1 MRFLV
6 TGGAGFIGSALANHL
21 LRLGHRVRVLDDLS
35 AGDPSALDNGIS
47 FTRGDVRDIPKLWTL
62 LRDVE
67 CVFHLAA
74 RVSVSESILYPVEY
88 NEVNVGGTVSLM
100 TAARDAG
107 VRRVVLASSGTV
119 YGEQE
124 EQPVKETAIVRPP
137 NPYAVTK
144 IASEYY
150 LSAIGALY
158 DIEVAMLRIFNAYGP
173 GQAVPPS
180 HPPVIPHFVRQALVG
195 STSVIFGS
203 GKQTRDFVYI
213 SDVVDALTT
222 AGLTDNNVNGLIIN
236 IGTGQE
242 VSIND
247 LLKKIEDLLGRKVPD
262 LHNPTQTGGV
272 SRLVAETS
280 LARGVLGFEPKVSM
294 DEGLRLML
302 SHYEKITQSTSNARP

>member
-1 MRFLV
+1 MRILV
-6 TGGAGFIGSALANHL
+6 TGGAGFIGSALASHL
-21 LRLGHRVRVLDDLS
+21 VRLGHRVRVLDDLS
-35 AGDPSALDNGIS
+35 AGDPSSLDNEVA

-62 LRDVE
+62 LRSVE

-88 NEVNVGGTVSLM
+88 NEVNVGGTVSMM

-119 YGEQE
+119 YGEQK
-124 EQPVKETAIVRPP
+124 EQPVKETAVVRPP

-158 DIEVAMLRIFNAYGP
+158 DIEVVMLRIFNAYGP

-180 HPPVIPHFVRQALVG
+180 HPPVIPHFVRQALSG
-195 STSVIFGS
+195 GTGVIFGT
-203 GKQTRDFVYI
+203 GGQTRDFIYI

-222 AGLTDNNVNGLIIN
+222 AGLGDDVNGLIIN

-247 LLKKIEDLLGRKVPD
+247 LVKKIEALLGRKVAYLP
-262 LHNPTQTGGV
+262 NPSQSGGV
-272 SRLVAETS
+272 SRLVSEIS
-280 LARGVLGFEPKVSM
+280 LARKVLGFEPKISI
-294 DEGLRLML
+294 DAGLRLML
-302 SHYEKITQSTSNARP
+302 SHYEKIMQSSASARA

>member
-1 MRFLV
+1 MRILV

-21 LRLGHRVRVLDDLS
+21 VRLGHRVRVLDDLS
-35 AGDPSALDNGIS
+35 AGDPSVLDASVS

-62 LRDVE
+62 LRDVQ

-124 EQPVKETAIVRPP
+124 EQPVKETAVVRPP

-150 LSAIGALY
+150 LSALGALY
-158 DIEVAMLRIFNAYGP
+158 DIEVLMLRIFNAYGP

-180 HPPVIPHFVRQALVG
+180 HPPVITHFVSQALSG
-195 STSVIFGS
+195 TTPIIFGS
-203 GKQTRDFVYI
+203 SKQTRDFIYI
-213 SDVVDALTT
+213 TDVVDALTT
-222 AGLTDNNVNGLIIN
+222 AGLTKNTDRLIIN

-242 VSIND
+242 MSIRD
-247 LLKKIEDLLGRKVPD
+247 LLKRIETLLGRKVLS
-262 LHNPTQTGGV
+262 LHNPTQSGGV
-272 SRLVAETS
+272 SRLVADTN
-280 LARGVLGFEPKVSM
+280 LARKMLGFEPKVTI

-302 SHYEKITQSTSNARP
+302 SHYETALSSTATVTS

>member
-1 MRFLV
+1 MKILV

-21 LRLGHRVRVLDDLS
+21 VRLGHRVRVLDDLS
-35 AGDPSALDNGIS
+35 AGDPSVLDASVS

-119 YGEQE
+119 YGDQE
-124 EQPVKETAIVRPP
+124 EQPVKETAVVRPP

-150 LSAIGALY
+150 LSALGALY
-158 DIEVAMLRIFNAYGP
+158 DIEVLMLRIFNAYGP

-180 HPPVIPHFVRQALVG
+180 HPPVITHFVSQALSG
-195 STSVIFGS
+195 STPIIFGS
-203 GKQTRDFVYI
+203 SKQTRDFIYI
-213 SDVVDALTT
+213 TDVVDALTT
-222 AGLTDNNVNGLIIN
+222 AGLTKNTDRLIIN

-242 VSIND
+242 ISIRD
-247 LLKKIEDLLGRKVPD
+247 LLKSIETLLGRKVLS
-262 LHNPTQTGGV
+262 LHNPTQSGGV
-272 SRLVAETS
+272 SRLVADTN
-280 LARGVLGFEPKVSM
+280 LARKVLGFEPKVTI

-302 SHYEKITQSTSNARP
+302 SHYETALPSNATVTS

>member
-1 MRFLV
+1 MKILV

-21 LRLGHRVRVLDDLS
+21 VRLGHRVRVLDDLS
-35 AGDPSALDNGIS
+35 AGDPSVLDASVS

-124 EQPVKETAIVRPP
+124 EQPVKETAVVRPP

-150 LSAIGALY
+150 LSALGALY
-158 DIEVAMLRIFNAYGP
+158 DIEVLMLRIFNAYGP

-180 HPPVIPHFVRQALVG
+180 HPPVIPHFVSQALSE
-195 STSVIFGS
+195 STPIIFGS
-203 GKQTRDFVYI
+203 SKQTRDFIYI
-213 SDVVDALTT
+213 TDVVDALTT
-222 AGLTDNNVNGLIIN
+222 AGLTKNTDRLIIN

-242 VSIND
+242 ISIRD
-247 LLKKIEDLLGRKVPD
+247 LLKRIETLLGRKVLS
-262 LHNPTQTGGV
+262 LHNPTQSGGV
-272 SRLVAETS
+272 SRLVADTN
-280 LARGVLGFEPKVSM
+280 LARKVLGFEPKVTI

-302 SHYEKITQSTSNARP
+302 SHYETALSSTATVTS

>member
-1 MRFLV
+1 MKILA

-21 LRLGHRVRVLDDLS
+21 VGLGHRVRVIDDLS
-35 AGDPSALDNGIS
+35 SGDPSSLENAVA

-67 CVFHLAA
+67 VVFHLAA

-124 EQPVKETAIVRPP
+124 EQPVKETALVRPP
-137 NPYAVTK
+137 NPYAVSK

-150 LSAIGALY
+150 LSALGALY
-158 DIEVAMLRIFNAYGP
+158 DIEVVMLRIFNAYGP

-180 HPPVIPHFVRQALVG
+180 HPPVIPHFLKQALAG
-195 STSVIFGS
+195 STPTIFGS
-203 GKQTRDFVYI
+203 GKQTRDFIYI
-213 SDVVDALTT
+213 ADVVSALTT
-222 AGLTDNNVNGLIIN
+222 AGLADNVNGFILN
-236 IGTGQE
+236 IGTGEE

-247 LLKKIEDLLGRKVPD
+247 LLKKTERLFGRRVLS
-262 LHNPTQTGGV
+262 LHNPAQSGGV
-272 SRLVAETS
+272 SRLVADTE
-280 LARGVLGFEPKVSM
+280 LARKVLGFQAEVDI

-302 SHYEKITQSTSNARP
+302 KHYEVTNSSNSEARG

>member
-1 MRFLV
+1 
-6 TGGAGFIGSALANHL
+6 
-21 LRLGHRVRVLDDLS
+21 LDDLS
-35 AGDPSALDNGIS
+35 AGDPSTLDGEIA

-62 LRDVE
+62 LRDVQ

-74 RVSVSESILYPVEY
+74 RVSVSESVLYPLEY

-124 EQPVKETAIVRPP
+124 EQPAKETAVVHPS

-150 LSAIGALY
+150 LSSIGTLY

-180 HPPVIPHFVRQALVG
+180 HPPVIPHFVRQALIG
-195 STSVIFGS
+195 STAVIFGS
-203 GKQTRDFVYI
+203 GKQTRDFIYI

-222 AGLTDNNVNGLIIN
+222 AGVNDSSSGLVIN

-247 LLKKIEDLLGRKVPD
+247 LLKKIEDLLGRKVPS
-262 LHNPTQTGGV
+262 LHNPTQSGGV
-272 SRLVAETS
+272 SRQVAEIS
-280 LARGVLGFEPKVSM
+280 LARKVLGFEPKISM
-294 DEGLRLML
+294 EEGLRLML
-302 SHYEKITQSTSNARP
+302 SHYEKITQSNANSRR

>member
-1 MRFLV
+1 MKILV

-21 LRLGHRVRVLDDLS
+21 VRLGHRVRVLDDLS
-35 AGDPSALDNGIS
+35 AGDPSVLDASVS

-124 EQPVKETAIVRPP
+124 EQPVKETAVVRPP

-150 LSAIGALY
+150 LSALGALY
-158 DIEVAMLRIFNAYGP
+158 DIEVLMLRIFNAYGP

-180 HPPVIPHFVRQALVG
+180 HPPVIPHFVGQALSG
-195 STSVIFGS
+195 TTPIIFGS
-203 GKQTRDFVYI
+203 SKQTRDFIYI
-213 SDVVDALTT
+213 TDVVDALTT
-222 AGLTDNNVNGLIIN
+222 AGLTKNTDRLIIN

-242 VSIND
+242 ISIRE
-247 LLKKIEDLLGRKVPD
+247 LLKRIETLLGRKVLS
-262 LHNPTQTGGV
+262 LHNPTQSGGV
-272 SRLVAETS
+272 SRLVADTN
-280 LARGVLGFEPKVSM
+280 LARKVLGFEPKVTI

-302 SHYEKITQSTSNARP
+302 SHYETALPSNATVTS

>member
-1 MRFLV
+1 MKILV

-21 LRLGHRVRVLDDLS
+21 VSMGHRVRALDDLS
-35 AGDPSALDNGIS
+35 SGDPSTLGSAVS
-47 FTRGDVRDIPKLWTL
+47 FTRGDVRDVPKLWTL

-107 VRRVVLASSGTV
+107 VHRVVLASSGTV

-124 EQPVKETAIVRPP
+124 QQPVKETAVIRPP

-144 IASEYY
+144 IAAEYY
-150 LSAIGALY
+150 LSALGALY
-158 DIEVAMLRIFNAYGP
+158 DIEVVMLRIFNAYGP

-180 HPPVIPHFVRQALVG
+180 HPPVIPHFVSQALTG
-195 STSVIFGS
+195 STPIIFGS
-203 GKQTRDFVYI
+203 GKQTRDFIYI
-213 SDVVDALTT
+213 SDVVNALTT
-222 AGLTDNNVNGLIIN
+222 AGFTDSVNGFIIN

-247 LLKKIEDLLGRKVPD
+247 LLKKIENLLGRRVVS
-262 LHNPTQTGGV
+262 LHNPTQGGGV

-280 LARGVLGFEPKVSM
+280 LARKVLGFETKVSIV
-294 DEGLRLML
+294 EGLRLML
-302 SHYEKITQSTSNARP
+302 SHYEKIVPSTAGVQS

>member
-1 MRFLV
+1 MRILI

-21 LRLGHRVRVLDDLS
+21 VRLGHRVRVLDDLS
-35 AGDPSALDNGIS
+35 AGDPSALDSGMA

-62 LRDVE
+62 LRGVE

-119 YGEQE
+119 YGEQD
-124 EQPVKETAIVRPP
+124 EQPVKEMTAVRPP

-158 DIEVAMLRIFNAYGP
+158 GIEVVMLRIFNAYGP

-180 HPPVIPHFVRQALVG
+180 HPPVIPHFVRQALAG
-195 STSVIFGS
+195 STAIIFGS
-203 GKQTRDFVYI
+203 GEQTRDFIYI
-213 SDVVDALTT
+213 SDVVNALTT
-222 AGLTDNNVNGLIIN
+222 AGLADNINGLIIN
-236 IGTGQE
+236 IATGQE
-242 VSIND
+242 VGIND
-247 LLKKIEDLLGRKVPD
+247 LLKKIENILGSKVPS
-262 LHNPTQTGGV
+262 LHNPSQSGGV
-272 SRLVAETS
+272 SRLVAEIS
-280 LARGVLGFEPKVSM
+280 LARKVLGFEAKIGI

-302 SHYEKITQSTSNARP
+302 THYEKIIQSTTSARP

>member
-1 MRFLV
+1 MKILV

-21 LRLGHRVRVLDDLS
+21 VRLGHRVRVLDDLS
-35 AGDPSALDNGIS
+35 AGDPSVLDASVS

-124 EQPVKETAIVRPP
+124 EQPVKETAVVRPP

-150 LSAIGALY
+150 LSALGALY
-158 DIEVAMLRIFNAYGP
+158 DIEVLMLRIFNAYGP

-180 HPPVIPHFVRQALVG
+180 HPPVITHFVSQALSG
-195 STSVIFGS
+195 STPIIFGS
-203 GKQTRDFVYI
+203 SKQTRDFIYI
-213 SDVVDALTT
+213 TDVVDALTT
-222 AGLTDNNVNGLIIN
+222 AGLTKNTDRLIIN

-242 VSIND
+242 ISIRD
-247 LLKKIEDLLGRKVPD
+247 LLKRIETLLGRKVLS
-262 LHNPTQTGGV
+262 LHNPTQSGGV
-272 SRLVAETS
+272 SRLVADTN
-280 LARGVLGFEPKVSM
+280 LARKVLGFEPKVTI

-302 SHYEKITQSTSNARP
+302 SHYETALASTATVTS

>member
-1 MRFLV
+1 MKILV

-35 AGDPSALDNGIS
+35 AGDPSALDSGIS

-88 NEVNVGGTVSLM
+88 NEVNVAGTVSLM

-107 VRRVVLASSGTV
+107 VHRVVLASSGTV

-124 EQPVKETAIVRPP
+124 EQPVRETAAVRPP

-150 LSAIGALY
+150 LSAIGALCG
-158 DIEVAMLRIFNAYGP
+158 IEVVMLRIFNAYGP

-180 HPPVIPHFVRQALVG
+180 HPPVIPHFVRQALAQ
-195 STSVIFGS
+195 STAVIFG
-203 GKQTRDFVYI
+203 GGEQTRDFIYI
-213 SDVVDALTT
+213 SDVVSALTT
-222 AGLTDNNVNGLIIN
+222 AGLADNINGLIIN
-236 IGTGQE
+236 IGTGHE

-247 LLKKIEDLLGRKVPD
+247 LLKKIENLLGRQVSS
-262 LHNPTQTGGV
+262 LHNPTQSGGI

-280 LARGVLGFEPKVSM
+280 LARKVLGFEPKVSIG
-294 DEGLRLML
+294 EGLRLML
-302 SHYEKITQSTSNARP
+302 SHYEKIIQSPASARP

>member
-1 MRFLV
+1 MRILV

-21 LRLGHRVRVLDDLS
+21 VRLGHRVRVLDDLS
-35 AGDPSALDNGIS
+35 AGDPSVLDASVS

-124 EQPVKETAIVRPP
+124 EQPVKETAVVRPP

-150 LSAIGALY
+150 LSALGALY
-158 DIEVAMLRIFNAYGP
+158 DIEVLMLRIFNAYGP

-180 HPPVIPHFVRQALVG
+180 HPPVIPHFVSQALSE
-195 STSVIFGS
+195 STPIIFGS
-203 GKQTRDFVYI
+203 SKQTRDFIYI
-213 SDVVDALTT
+213 TDVVDALTS
-222 AGLTDNNVNGLIIN
+222 AGLTKNTDRLIIN

-242 VSIND
+242 ISIRD
-247 LLKKIEDLLGRKVPD
+247 LLKRIETLLGRKVLS
-262 LHNPTQTGGV
+262 LHNPTQSGGV
-272 SRLVAETS
+272 SRLVADTN
-280 LARGVLGFEPKVSM
+280 LARKVLGFEPKVTI

-302 SHYEKITQSTSNARP
+302 SHYETALSSTATVTS

>member
-1 MRFLV
+1 MKILV
-6 TGGAGFIGSALANHL
+6 TGGAGFIGSSLANHL
-21 LRLGHRVRVLDDLS
+21 ARLGHRVRVLDDLS
-35 AGDPSALDNGIS
+35 AGDPSGLDS
-47 FTRGDVRDIPKLWTL
+47 AVTFTRGDVRDIPKLWTL

-74 RVSVSESILYPVEY
+74 RVSVSESVLYPVEY

-124 EQPVKETAIVRPP
+124 RQPVAETAVVRPP

-158 DIEVAMLRIFNAYGP
+158 GIEVVMLRIFNAYGP

-180 HPPVIPHFVRQALVG
+180 HPPVIPHFIRQALSAGTGV
-195 STSVIFGS
+195 VFGS
-203 GKQTRDFVYI
+203 GEQTRDFIYI
-213 SDVVDALTT
+213 SDVVDVLTT
-222 AGLTDNNVNGLIIN
+222 AGLADDVNGLTIN

-242 VSIND
+242 VSINE
-247 LLKKIEDLLGRKVPD
+247 LLKRIEMLLGTRVAF
-262 LHNPTQTGGV
+262 LRNPTQAGGV
-272 SRLVAETS
+272 SRLVSEIG
-280 LARGVLGFEPKVSM
+280 LARRVLGFEPKVGIE
-294 DEGLRLML
+294 EGLRLML
-302 SHYEKITQSTSNARP
+302 SHYEEVMRSTASTRA

>member
-1 MRFLV
+1 MKILV
-6 TGGAGFIGSALANHL
+6 TGGAGFIGSSLANHL
-21 LRLGHRVRVLDDLS
+21 VDLGHRVRVIDDLS
-35 AGDPSALDNGIS
+35 SGDPSSLENAVA

-67 CVFHLAA
+67 VVFHLAA

-107 VRRVVLASSGTV
+107 VRRVVLTSSGTV

-124 EQPVKETAIVRPP
+124 EQPVKETALVRPP
-137 NPYAVTK
+137 NPYAVSK

-150 LSAIGALY
+150 LSALGALY
-158 DIEVAMLRIFNAYGP
+158 DIEVVMLRIFNAYGP

-180 HPPVIPHFVRQALVG
+180 HPPVIPHFLKQALAG
-195 STSVIFGS
+195 STPTIFGS
-203 GKQTRDFVYI
+203 GKQTRDFIYI
-213 SDVVDALTT
+213 ADVVTALTT
-222 AGLTDNNVNGLIIN
+222 AGFADSVNGLILN
-236 IGTGQE
+236 IGTGEE

-247 LLKKIEDLLGRKVPD
+247 LLKKTESLFGRRVQS
-262 LHNPTQTGGV
+262 LHNPAQSGGV
-272 SRLVAETS
+272 SRLVADTE
-280 LARGVLGFEPKVSM
+280 LASKVLGFQAEVDI

-302 SHYEKITQSTSNARP
+302 KHYEVANSSNSEARA

>member
-1 MRFLV
+1 MKILV

-21 LRLGHRVRVLDDLS
+21 VGLGHRVRVIDDLS
-35 AGDPSALDNGIS
+35 SGDPSSLENTVA

-67 CVFHLAA
+67 VVFHLAA

-124 EQPVKETAIVRPP
+124 EQPVKETALVRPP
-137 NPYAVTK
+137 NPYAVSK

-150 LSAIGALY
+150 LSALGALY
-158 DIEVAMLRIFNAYGP
+158 DIEVVMLRIFNAYGP

-180 HPPVIPHFVRQALVG
+180 HPPVIPHFLRQALAG
-195 STSVIFGS
+195 STPTIFGS
-203 GKQTRDFVYI
+203 GKQTRDFIYI
-213 SDVVDALTT
+213 ADVVGALTT
-222 AGLTDNNVNGLIIN
+222 AGFADSVNGFILN
-236 IGTGQE
+236 IGTGEE

-247 LLKKIEDLLGRKVPD
+247 LLQKTERLFGRRVLS
-262 LHNPTQTGGV
+262 LHNPAQSGGV
-272 SRLVAETS
+272 SRLVADTE
-280 LARGVLGFEPKVSM
+280 LARKVLGFQAEVDI
-294 DEGLRLML
+294 DEGLRLMQK
-302 SHYEKITQSTSNARP
+302 HYEVTNSSKSEARS

>member
-1 MRFLV
+1 MKILV
-6 TGGAGFIGSALANHL
+6 TGGAGFIGSALANSL
-21 LRLGHRVRVLDDLS
+21 VALGHRVRVIDDLS
-35 AGDPSALDNGIS
+35 SGDPSVLDSVVS
-47 FTRGDVRDIPKLWTL
+47 FTRGDVRDVPKLWTL

-67 CVFHLAA
+67 VVFHLAA

-124 EQPVKETAIVRPP
+124 EHPVKESAPVRPP
-137 NPYAVTK
+137 NPYAVSK

-150 LSAIGALY
+150 VSALGALY
-158 DIEVAMLRIFNAYGP
+158 EIEVVMLRIFNAYGP

-180 HPPVIPHFVRQALVG
+180 HPPVIPHFIKQALSG
-195 STSVIFGS
+195 STPTIFGS
-203 GKQTRDFVYI
+203 GRQTRDFIYI

-222 AGLTDNNVNGLIIN
+222 AGLVDDVNGLIIN
-236 IGTGQE
+236 VGTGEE

-247 LLKKIEDLLGRKVPD
+247 LLKRVEKHLGRRVLS
-262 LHNPTQTGGV
+262 LHNPGQSGGV
-272 SRLVAETS
+272 SRLVADTE
-280 LARGVLGFEPKVSM
+280 LAQKTLGFRAKVDI
-294 DEGLRLML
+294 DEGLLL
-302 SHYEKITQSTSNARP
+302 LLQEQVKLAPATPE

>member
-1 MRFLV
+1 MKILV

-21 LRLGHRVRVLDDLS
+21 VSLGHRVRVIDDLS
-35 AGDPSALDNGIS
+35 AGDPAVLDNAVA
-47 FTRGDVRDIPKLWTL
+47 FTRGDVRDIPRLWTL
-62 LRDVE
+62 LRGVDV
-67 CVFHLAA
+67 VFHLAA

-124 EQPVKETAIVRPP
+124 DQPVRETALVRPP
-137 NPYAVTK
+137 NPYAVAK

-150 LSAIGALY
+150 VSALGTLY
-158 DIEVAMLRIFNAYGP
+158 DIETVMLRIFNAYGP

-180 HPPVIPHFVRQALVG
+180 HPPVIPHFVGQALTG
-195 STSVIFGS
+195 STPTVFGS
-203 GKQTRDFVYI
+203 GKQTRDFIHI
-213 SDVVDALTT
+213 SDVVTALKT
-222 AGLTDNNVNGLIIN
+222 AGLADRVNDLIIN

-242 VSIND
+242 VSINE
-247 LLKKIEDLLGRKVPD
+247 LLKKIEALLGKRVIS
-262 LHNPTQTGGV
+262 LHNATQSGGV
-272 SRLVAETS
+272 SRLVADTK
-280 LARGVLGFEPKVSM
+280 LAKKVLGFEARVSI

-302 SHYEKITQSTSNARP
+302 RHYEGIVPSKSEASE

>member
-1 MRFLV
+1 MKILV

-21 LRLGHRVRVLDDLS
+21 VSLGHRVRVIDDLS
-35 AGDPSALDNGIS
+35 SGDPSALDNAVA

-62 LRDVE
+62 LREVE
-67 CVFHLAA
+67 VVFHLAA

-119 YGEQE
+119 YGDQD
-124 EQPVKETAIVRPP
+124 EQPVKETALVRPP
-137 NPYAVTK
+137 NPYAVSK

-150 LSAIGALY
+150 LSALGSLY
-158 DIEVAMLRIFNAYGP
+158 DIEVVMLRIFNAYGP

-180 HPPVIPHFVRQALVG
+180 HPPVIPHYIRQALAG
-195 STSVIFGS
+195 STPTIFGS
-203 GKQTRDFVYI
+203 GKQTRDFIHI
-213 SDVVDALTT
+213 SDVVNALTT
-222 AGLTDNNVNGLIIN
+222 AGLTNNVNGFILN
-236 IGTGQE
+236 IGTGRE

-247 LLKKIEDLLGRKVPD
+247 LLKKIENLLGRRVLS
-262 LHNPTQTGGV
+262 LHNPGQSGGV
-272 SRLVAETS
+272 SRLVAETE
-280 LARGVLGFEPKVSM
+280 LARKVLGFQAKVEI

-302 SHYEKITQSTSNARP
+302 RHYEKMASSNSEASA

>member
-1 MRFLV
+1 MKILV

-21 LRLGHRVRVLDDLS
+21 VGLGHRVRVIDDLS
-35 AGDPSALDNGIS
+35 SGDPSSLENAVS

-67 CVFHLAA
+67 VVFHLAA

-119 YGEQE
+119 YGEQQ
-124 EQPVKETAIVRPP
+124 EQPVQETALVRPP
-137 NPYAVTK
+137 NPYAVSK

-150 LSAIGALY
+150 LSALGALY
-158 DIEVAMLRIFNAYGP
+158 DIEVVMLRIFNAYGA

-180 HPPVIPHFVRQALVG
+180 HPPVIPHFLKQALAG
-195 STSVIFGS
+195 STPTIFGS
-203 GKQTRDFVYI
+203 GKQTRDFIYI
-213 SDVVDALTT
+213 ADVVSALTT
-222 AGLTDNNVNGLIIN
+222 AGLADNVNGFILN
-236 IGTGQE
+236 IGTGEE

-247 LLKKIEDLLGRKVPD
+247 LLKKTERLFGRRVLS
-262 LHNPTQTGGV
+262 LHNPAQSGGV
-272 SRLVAETS
+272 SRLVADTE
-280 LARGVLGFEPKVSM
+280 LAREVLGFQAEVDI

-302 SHYEKITQSTSNARP
+302 KHYEETISSNSEARG

>member
-1 MRFLV
+1 MKILV

-21 LRLGHRVRVLDDLS
+21 VRLGHRVRVIDDLS
-35 AGDPSALDNGIS
+35 AGDPAVLDNAVA

-67 CVFHLAA
+67 VVFHLAA
-74 RVSVSESILYPVEY
+74 RVSVSESIVYPVEY

-124 EQPVKETAIVRPP
+124 NQPVEETALVRPP
-137 NPYAVTK
+137 NPYAVSK

-150 LSAIGALY
+150 VSALGALY
-158 DIEVAMLRIFNAYGP
+158 DIETVILRIFNAYGP

-180 HPPVIPHFVRQALVG
+180 HPPVIPHFVRQALAG
-195 STSVIFGS
+195 STPTVFGS
-203 GKQTRDFVYI
+203 GKQSRDFIHI
-213 SDVVDALTT
+213 SDVVTALTT
-222 AGLTDNNVNGLIIN
+222 AGLADDVNDLIIN
-236 IGTGQE
+236 IGTGRE
-242 VSIND
+242 VSINE
-247 LLKKIEDLLGRKVPD
+247 LLKKIENLLGKRVLS
-262 LHNPTQTGGV
+262 LHNPTQAGGV
-272 SRLVAETS
+272 SRLVAETK
-280 LARGVLGFEPKVSM
+280 LAKKVLGFEAQVGI

-302 SHYEKITQSTSNARP
+302 KHYEEVLPSPSEASK

>member
-1 MRFLV
+1 MKVLI

-21 LRLGHRVRVLDDLS
+21 VRLGHRVRVLDDLS
-35 AGDPSALDNGIS
+35 AGDPSTLDSGIA

-124 EQPVKETAIVRPP
+124 EQPVKETSMVRPP
-137 NPYAVTK
+137 NPYGVTK

-150 LSAIGALY
+150 CSAIGALY

-180 HPPVIPHFVRQALVG
+180 HPPVIPHFVRQALTDGTV
-195 STSVIFGS
+195 VIFGS
-203 GKQTRDFVYI
+203 GKQTRDFIYI

-222 AGLTDNNVNGLIIN
+222 AGLTDSVNGLIIN
-236 IGTGQE
+236 VGTGQE
-242 VSIND
+242 VSIDD
-247 LLKKIEDLLGRKVPD
+247 LLRKIENLLGRKVSS
-262 LHNPTQTGGV
+262 LHNPSQSGGV
-272 SRLVAETS
+272 SRLVAEIS
-280 LARGVLGFEPKVSM
+280 LARKVLEFEPRVSM

-302 SHYEKITQSTSNARP
+302 SHYEKALQSNTSTRH

>member
-1 MRFLV
+1 MKILV
-6 TGGAGFIGSALANHL
+6 TGGAGFIGAALANHL
-21 LRLGHRVRVLDDLS
+21 VRLGHRVRVLDDLS
-35 AGDPSALDNGIS
+35 SGDPEALDRAVA

-62 LRDVE
+62 LRHVE

-74 RVSVSESILYPVEY
+74 RVSVSESVLYPVEY

-124 EQPVKETAIVRPP
+124 DQPVRETAVVHPP

-144 IASEYY
+144 MASEYY

-158 DIEVAMLRIFNAYGP
+158 DIEVVMLRIFNAYGP

-180 HPPVIPHFVRQALVG
+180 HPPVIPQFVRQALAGGTV
-195 STSVIFGS
+195 VIFG
-203 GKQTRDFVYI
+203 GGEQTRDFIYI

-222 AGLTDNNVNGLIIN
+222 AGFVDDVSGLVINV
-236 IGTGQE
+236 GTGEE
-242 VSIND
+242 VSIGD
-247 LLKKIEDLLGRKVPD
+247 LLKKIETILGRKVPS
-262 LHNPTQTGGV
+262 LRNPSQSGGV
-272 SRLVAETS
+272 SRLVSEIT
-280 LARGVLGFEPKVSM
+280 LARKVLGFQPKVGI
-294 DEGLRLML
+294 DEGLRLMI
-302 SHYEKITQSTSNARP
+302 SHYERLRQSSASALR